1 MNVMALLL
9 WPSKCRL
16 HLLKGLLLPL
26 LRSRFVYMLL
36 IIITMRRVELSKAK
50 RIKSETSCPVCDN
63 YLDSFLQTFK
73 LVHGSSNQLHSA
85 LYGPY
90 SLMIST
96 NHEIIIIP
104 HFIMSHF
111 FKSLKY
117 LFQMHDEN
125 EIVRNYVIYWEFLRF
140 SWSWTQLGTNAK
152 MLDFYNLGDKDGV
165 RALENWMCC
174 CSLYGS

>member
-1 MNVMALLL
+1 MAKQVQT
-9 WPSKCRL
+9 PPFK
-16 HLLKGLLLPL
+16 KGCPL

-36 IIITMRRVELSKAK
+36 IIITIRRVELSKAK

-117 LFQMHDEN
+117 LFQMMKMKSLEIMSFIENFSDFHDP
-125 EIVRNYVIYWEFLRF
+125 
-140 SWSWTQLGTNAK
+140 GH
-152 MLDFYNLGDKDGV
+152 
-165 RALENWMCC
+165 NWAQMPKC
-174 CSLYGS
+174 

>member
-1 MNVMALLL
+1 MAKQVQT
-9 WPSKCRL
+9 PPFK
-16 HLLKGLLLPL
+16 KGCPL

-36 IIITMRRVELSKAK
+36 IIIMRRVELSKAK

>member
-1 MNVMALLL
+1 MNVMAFLL

-117 LFQMHDEN
+117 LFQMMKMKSLEIMSFIENFSDFHDP
-125 EIVRNYVIYWEFLRF
+125 
-140 SWSWTQLGTNAK
+140 GH
-152 MLDFYNLGDKDGV
+152 
-165 RALENWMCC
+165 NWAQMPKC
-174 CSLYGS
+174 

>member
-36 IIITMRRVELSKAK
+36 IIMRRVELSKAE

-96 NHEIIIIP
+96 NHQ
-104 HFIMSHF
+104 SGF
-111 FKSLKY
+111 FLKSNSCIAQQLTGLHGP
-117 LFQMHDEN
+117 LF
-125 EIVRNYVIYWEFLRF
+125 
-140 SWSWTQLGTNAK
+140 
-152 MLDFYNLGDKDGV
+152 
-165 RALENWMCC
+165 
-174 CSLYGS
+174 LYRHVVF